1 MYTRRLYKKNNKSR
15 RIRKNKTT
23 RKYKRQM
30 KGGGREEY
38 LRKQQEI
45 KGRINE
51 IFSQKRMLVAEY
63 KGGDKLI
70 ITKGAYGEIFSFNYD
85 EFVESGGKDKV
96 VKYDFTKEQFLKN
109 IDNGILKI
117 LDEDIGF

>member
-1 MYTRRLYKKNNKSR
+1 MYTRSLYKKNKSR

-23 RKYKRQM
+23 RRYKRQM

-51 IFSQKRMLVAEY
+51 IFSEKRLLVAEY
-63 KGGDKLI
+63 KGDKIIIKKGVVGDIL
-70 ITKGAYGEIFSFNYD
+70 SFNYD

-96 VKYDFTKEQFLKN
+96 VKYDFTKEGFLKN
-109 IDNGILKI
+109 IDNGRLTI
-117 LDEDIGF
+117 LDEDIVF

>member
-23 RKYKRQM
+23 RRYKRQM

-38 LRKQQEI
+38 LQKQQEI

-51 IFSQKRMLVAEY
+51 IFLEKQLLVAEY
-63 KGGDKLI
+63 KGDKI
-70 ITKGAYGEIFSFNYD
+70 IIKKGANGDILSFNYD

-96 VKYDFTKEQFLKN
+96 VTYDFTKETFLKN
-109 IDNGILKI
+109 IDNGRLTI
-117 LDEDIGF
+117 LDEDIVF

>member
-1 MYTRRLYKKNNKSR
+1 
-15 RIRKNKTT
+15 
-23 RKYKRQM
+23 M

-51 IFSQKRMLVAEY
+51 IFSEKRLLVAEY
-63 KGGDKLI
+63 KGDKIIIKKSANGDIL
-70 ITKGAYGEIFSFNYD
+70 SFNYD

-96 VKYDFTKEQFLKN
+96 VTYDFTKEEFLKN
-109 IDNGILKI
+109 IDNGRLTM
-117 LDEDIGF
+117 LDEDIVF

>member
-23 RKYKRQM
+23 RRYKRQM

-45 KGRINE
+45 KGKINE
-51 IFSQKRMLVAEY
+51 IFLEKRLLVAEY
-63 KGGDKLI
+63 KGDKI
-70 ITKGAYGEIFSFNYD
+70 IIKKGATGDILSFNYD

-96 VKYDFTKEQFLKN
+96 VKYDFTKEKFLKN
-109 IDNGILKI
+109 IDNGILTI